1 MNKQIIIYGSQ
12 YGSTK
17 RYAER
22 LSEITGLDAINYKKV
37 KDIGDYKRIVYLG
50 GLFAGGV
57 MGLKKTVSKMTSR
70 QELILATVGM
80 TDPNETTY
88 FEGIRKALKAQFPA
102 SLYDEKKIFHLRGAI
117 DYSQLGFKHRI
128 MMKMFH
134 SMMLKKPESEL
145 TADAKAML
153 ETYGKQVD
161 FVDYDGLKP
170 IIEIIEKTES
180 LSD

>member
-1 MNKQIIIYGSQ
+1 MNSQIIIYGSE

-17 RYAER
+17 RYAAR
-22 LSEITGLDAINYKKV
+22 LSEITGVETINYKEA
-37 KDIGDYKRIVYLG
+37 KDIGDYKRVVYLG

-57 MGLKKTVSKMTSR
+57 MGLKKTVSKMTSQ

-88 FEGIRKALKAQFPA
+88 FEGIRKALKAQLPA
-102 SLYDEKKIFHLRGAI
+102 SLYVEKNICQLRGAI

-145 TADAKAML
+145 TADAKTML

-161 FVDYDGLKP
+161 FVDYDRLKP
-170 IIEIIEKTES
+170 IVEIIEKTE
-180 LSD
+180 

>member
-1 MNKQIIIYGSQ
+1 MNKQVIIYGSQ

-22 LSEITGLDAINYKKV
+22 LSEMTGIETVNYKEV
-37 KDIGDYKRIVYLG
+37 KDIGNYKRVVYLG

-57 MGLKKTVSKMTSR
+57 MGLKKTVGKMTSQ
-70 QELILATVGM
+70 QELVLVTVGL
-80 TDPNETTY
+80 TDPNETSY
-88 FEGIRKALKAQFPA
+88 YESIRKAIQAQLPSPF
-102 SLYDEKKIFHLRGAI
+102 YDEHKIFHLRGAI
-117 DYSQLGFKHRI
+117 DYSHLGFKHRL

-145 TADAKAML
+145 TADAKTML

-161 FVDYDGLKP
+161 FVDYDGLNP
-170 IIEIIEKTES
+170 IIEIVGKTKS
-180 LSD
+180 

>member
-1 MNKQIIIYGSQ
+1 MNSHIIIYGSE

-22 LSEITGLDAINYKKV
+22 LSEITGIEAVNYKKV
-37 KDIGDYKRIVYLG
+37 KDIGDYKRVIYLR

-57 MGLKKTVSKMTSR
+57 MGLKKTVSKMTSQ
-70 QELILATVGM
+70 QELVLATVGM

-88 FEGIRKALKAQFPA
+88 FEGIRKTLKAQLPA
-102 SLYDEKKIFHLRGAI
+102 PIYDDNKIYHLRGAI

-134 SMMLKKPESEL
+134 SMLLKKPESEL
-145 TADAKAML
+145 TADAKAVL

-161 FVDYDGLKP
+161 YVDFDGLKP
-170 IIEIIEKTES
+170 IVEIIKKTK
-180 LSD
+180 

>member
-1 MNKQIIIYGSQ
+1 MKKQIIIYGSQ
-12 YGSTK
+12 YGSSK

-22 LSEITGLDAINYKKV
+22 LAEMTGIEAIDYKDA
-37 KDIGDYKRIVYLG
+37 KDIGDYDRIIYLG

-57 MGLKKTVSKMTSR
+57 LGLNKTVSMMAPR
-70 QELILATVGM
+70 QDLVIATVGV
-80 TDPNETTY
+80 TDPNEQSY
-88 FEGIRKALKAQFPA
+88 YEGIRKAIKTQLPA
-102 SLYDEKKIFHLRGAI
+102 SFYDEKNIFHLRGAI
-117 DYSQLGFKHRI
+117 DYGQLGFKHRA

-161 FVDYDGLKP
+161 FVDFDALQA
-170 IIEIIEKTES
+170 IIEIIKA
-180 LSD
+180 

>member
-1 MNKQIIIYGSQ
+1 MNTQIIIYGSE

-22 LSEITGLDAINYKKV
+22 LSEITGIEAVNYKEAKN
-37 KDIGDYKRIVYLG
+37 IGDYKRVVYLG

-57 MGLKKTVSKMTSR
+57 MGLKKTVSKMTSQ
-70 QELILATVGM
+70 QELVLATVGM

-88 FEGIRKALKAQFPA
+88 FEGIRKALKAQLQA
-102 SLYDEKKIFHLRGAI
+102 SFYDENKIFHLRGAI

-145 TADAKAML
+145 IADAKAML

-170 IIEIIEKTES
+170 IIEVITKS
-180 LSD
+180 

>member
-1 MNKQIIIYGSQ
+1 MNSQIIIYGSE

-22 LSEITGLDAINYKKV
+22 LSEITGIEAVSYNEV
-37 KDIGDYKRIVYLG
+37 KDIGDYQRIVYLG

-57 MGLKKTVSKMTSR
+57 MGLKKTVGKMTSQ
-70 QELILATVGM
+70 QELVLATVGM

-88 FEGIRKALKAQFPA
+88 FEGIRKAIKAQLPA
-102 SLYDEKKIFHLRGAI
+102 SFYDEHKIFHLRGAI

-153 ETYGKQVD
+153 ETYGKHVD
-161 FVDYDGLKP
+161 FVDFDGLKP
-170 IIEIIEKTES
+170 IIEIITKS
-180 LSD
+180 

>member
-12 YGSTK
+12 YGSTQ

-22 LSEITGLDAINYKKV
+22 LSEITGIEAVNYKEAKG
-37 KDIGDYKRIVYLG
+37 IGDYKRVVYLG

-57 MGLKKTVSKMTSR
+57 MGLKKTVSKMTSQ
-70 QELILATVGM
+70 QELILVTVGM

-88 FEGIRKALKAQFPA
+88 FEGIRKALKTQLPEPF
-102 SLYDEKKIFHLRGAI
+102 YNDNKIFHLRGAI
-117 DYSQLGFKHRI
+117 DYSQLGFKRRI

-145 TADAKAML
+145 TADAKVML

-170 IIEIIEKTES
+170 IVEIIEKTKS
-180 LSD
+180 LSN

>member
-1 MNKQIIIYGSQ
+1 MNSQIIIYGSE

-22 LSEITGLDAINYKKV
+22 LSDITGIEAVNYKEV

-57 MGLKKTVSKMTSR
+57 MGLKKTVSKMTSQ
-70 QELILATVGM
+70 QELVLATVGM
-80 TDPNETTY
+80 TDPHETTY
-88 FEGIRKALKAQFPA
+88 FEGIRKALKDQLPA
-102 SLYDEKKIFHLRGAI
+102 TFYDENKIFHLRGAI

-161 FVDYDGLKP
+161 FVDYNELKP
-170 IIEIIEKTES
+170 IIEIIEKTK
-180 LSD
+180 

>member
-1 MNKQIIIYGSQ
+1 MNSQIIIYGSE

-22 LSEITGLDAINYKKV
+22 LSEITGIEAVNYKKA

-57 MGLKKTVSKMTSR
+57 MGLKKTVGKMTSQ
-70 QELILATVGM
+70 QELVLATVGL

-88 FEGIRKALKAQFPA
+88 FEGIRKALKAQLPA
-102 SLYDEKKIFHLRGAI
+102 SFYDENKTFHLRGAM
-117 DYSQLGFKHRI
+117 DYSRLGFKHRI

-161 FVDYDGLKP
+161 FVDYDELKP
-170 IIEIIEKTES
+170 IIEIITKS
-180 LSD
+180 

>member
-1 MNKQIIIYGSQ
+1 MNSQIIIYGSE

-22 LSEITGLDAINYKKV
+22 LSEITGIEAV
-37 KDIGDYKRIVYLG
+37 
-50 GLFAGGV
+50 V
-57 MGLKKTVSKMTSR
+57 MGLKKTVSKMNS
-70 QELILATVGM
+70 QPELVLATVGM

-88 FEGIRKALKAQFPA
+88 FEGIRKALKAQLPA
-102 SLYDEKKIFHLRGAI
+102 SLYDETNIFHLRGAI
-117 DYSQLGFKHRI
+117 DYGQLGFKHRI

-170 IIEIIEKTES
+170 IIEIIEKTK
-180 LSD
+180 

>member
-1 MNKQIIIYGSQ
+1 MNSQIIIYGSE
-12 YGSTK
+12 YGSSK

-22 LSEITGLDAINYKKV
+22 LSEITGIEAVNYKEA

-57 MGLKKTVSKMTSR
+57 MGLKKTVSKMTSQ
-70 QELILATVGM
+70 QELVLATVGM

-88 FEGIRKALKAQFPA
+88 FEGIRKALKDQFPA
-102 SLYDEKKIFHLRGAI
+102 PFYDENKIFHLRGAI
-117 DYSQLGFKHRI
+117 DYSQLGFKHHI
-128 MMKMFH
+128 MMKMFN

-170 IIEIIEKTES
+170 IIEIITKS
-180 LSD
+180 

>member
-1 MNKQIIIYGSQ
+1 MDKQIIIYGSQ

-22 LSEITGLDAINYKKV
+22 LSEITGLEAVNYKEV
-37 KDIGDYKRIVYLG
+37 KNISDYNRVVYLG

-57 MGLKKTVSKMTSR
+57 MGLKKTVTKMTPH

-80 TDPNETTY
+80 TDPNEATY
-88 FEGIRKALKAQFPA
+88 FEGIRKVLKAQLPA
-102 SLYDEKKIFHLRGAI
+102 SLYDENKIFHLRGAI
-117 DYSQLGFKHRI
+117 DYNQLGFKHRI

-170 IIEIIEKTES
+170 IIEIITKS
-180 LSD
+180 SRD

>member
-37 KDIGDYKRIVYLG
+37 KDIGDYKRIVYFG

-57 MGLKKTVSKMTSR
+57 MGLKKTVNKMTFR

-80 TDPNETTY
+80 TDPMKRP
-88 FEGIRKALKAQFPA
+88 ISKASGKRSRLSFQR
-102 SLYDEKKIFHLRGAI
+102 LCMTKKRSFI
-117 DYSQLGFKHRI
+117 
-128 MMKMFH
+128 
-134 SMMLKKPESEL
+134 
-145 TADAKAML
+145 
-153 ETYGKQVD
+153 
-161 FVDYDGLKP
+161 
-170 IIEIIEKTES
+170 
-180 LSD
+180 

>member
-1 MNKQIIIYGSQ
+1 MNSQIIIYGSE

-22 LSEITGLDAINYKKV
+22 LSEITGIEAANYKEV
-37 KDIGDYKRIVYLG
+37 KDIGDYQRVVYLG

-57 MGLKKTVSKMTSR
+57 MGLKKTVGKMTSQ
-70 QELILATVGM
+70 QELVLATVGM

-88 FEGIRKALKAQFPA
+88 FEGIRKALKAQLPA
-102 SLYDEKKIFHLRGAI
+102 SFYDENKIFHLRGAI
-117 DYSQLGFKHRI
+117 DYSQLDFKHRI

-170 IIEIIEKTES
+170 IIEIITKS
-180 LSD
+180 SRD

>member
-17 RYAER
+17 RYAEQ
-22 LSEITGLDAINYKKV
+22 LSKITGIDAVNYKEAKN
-37 KDIGDYKRIVYLG
+37 IGECQRVVFLG

-57 MGLKKTVSKMTSR
+57 MGLKKTVSKMSSQ
-70 QELILATVGM
+70 QELVLATVGM
-80 TDPNETTY
+80 TDPNEATY
-88 FEGIRKALKAQFPA
+88 FESIRKALKAQLPA
-102 SLYDEKKIFHLRGAI
+102 FLYDENKIFHLRGAI
-117 DYSQLGFKHRI
+117 DYSQLGFKHRF

-134 SMMLKKPESEL
+134 SIMLKKPESEL

-161 FVDYDGLKP
+161 FVDFDGLKP
-170 IIEIIEKTES
+170 IVEIITKS
-180 LSD
+180 

>member
-1 MNKQIIIYGSQ
+1 MNSQIIIYGSE

-22 LSEITGLDAINYKKV
+22 LSEIAGIEAVNYKEV
-37 KDIGDYKRIVYLG
+37 KDIGDYQ
-50 GLFAGGV
+50 
-57 MGLKKTVSKMTSR
+57 
-70 QELILATVGM
+70 QELVLATVGM

-88 FEGIRKALKAQFPA
+88 FEGIRKAIKAQLPA
-102 SLYDEKKIFHLRGAI
+102 SFYDEHKIFHLRGAI

-145 TADAKAML
+145 NADAKAML

-161 FVDYDGLKP
+161 FVDFDGLKP
-170 IIEIIEKTES
+170 IIEIITKS
-180 LSD
+180 

>member
-1 MNKQIIIYGSQ
+1 MNSQIIIYGSE

-22 LSEITGLDAINYKKV
+22 LSEITGIEAVNYKEV
-37 KDIGDYKRIVYLG
+37 KDIGDYKRVVYLG

-57 MGLKKTVSKMTSR
+57 MGLKKTVSKMTSQ

-80 TDPNETTY
+80 TDPNEATY
-88 FEGIRKALKAQFPA
+88 FEGIRKALKAQLPA
-102 SLYDEKKIFHLRGAI
+102 SLYDENKIFHLRGAI
-117 DYSQLGFKHRI
+117 DYSMLGFKHRI

-134 SMMLKKPESEL
+134 SMLLKKPESEL
-145 TADAKAML
+145 TADAKTVL
-153 ETYGKQVD
+153 ETYGKKVD

-170 IIEIIEKTES
+170 IIEIIG
-180 LSD
+180 

>member
-1 MNKQIIIYGSQ
+1 MTSQIIIYGSE

-22 LSEITGLDAINYKKV
+22 LSEITGVEAVNYKEA
-37 KDIGDYKRIVYLG
+37 KDIGDYKRVVYLG

-57 MGLKKTVSKMTSR
+57 MGLKKTVSKMTSQ

-88 FEGIRKALKAQFPA
+88 YESIRKALKAQLPA
-102 SLYDEKKIFHLRGAI
+102 SLYDENKIFHLRGAI

-134 SMMLKKPESEL
+134 SMLLKKPESEL
-145 TADAKAML
+145 TADAKTVL

-161 FVDYDGLKP
+161 FVDYDGLKT
-170 IIEIIEKTES
+170 IVEIIEKTK
-180 LSD
+180 

>member
-1 MNKQIIIYGSQ
+1 MNSQIIIYGSE

-22 LSEITGLDAINYKKV
+22 LSEITGIEAVSYNEA
-37 KDIGDYKRIVYLG
+37 KDIGDYKRVVYLG

-57 MGLKKTVSKMTSR
+57 MGLKKTVGKMTSQ
-70 QELILATVGM
+70 QELVLATVGM

-88 FEGIRKALKAQFPA
+88 FEGIRKALKAQIPA
-102 SLYDEKKIFHLRGAI
+102 LFYDEHKIFHLRGAI
-117 DYSQLGFKHRI
+117 DYSRLGFKHRI
-128 MMKMFH
+128 MMKLFH

-161 FVDYDGLKP
+161 FVDYDSLKP
-170 IIEIIEKTES
+170 IIEMITKS
-180 LSD
+180 

>member
-22 LSEITGLDAINYKKV
+22 LAEMTGIEAVDYKKV
-37 KDIGDYKRIVYLG
+37 KSIGDYDRIVYLG

-57 MGLKKTVSKMTSR
+57 LGLKKTVSKMVPG
-70 QELILATVGM
+70 QELVIATVGV
-80 TDPNETTY
+80 TDPNEQSY
-88 FEGIRKALKAQFPA
+88 YESIRKAIKAQLPA
-102 SLYDEKKIFHLRGAI
+102 GFYDEKNIYHLRGAI
-117 DYSQLGFKHRI
+117 DYAQLGFRHRI

-145 TADAKAML
+145 TADAKALL
-153 ETYGKQVD
+153 ETYGKKVD
-161 FVDYDGLKP
+161 FVDFNALQVMADFL
-170 IIEIIEKTES
+170 IR
-180 LSD
+180 LV

>member
-17 RYAER
+17 RYAEQ
-22 LSEITGLDAINYKKV
+22 LSKSTGFEAINYKEV
-37 KDIGDYKRIVYLG
+37 KEVGEYQRIVYLG

-57 MGLKKTVSKMTSR
+57 MGLKKTVSKMSSQ
-70 QELILATVGM
+70 QELVLATVGM
-80 TDPNETTY
+80 TDPNEATY
-88 FEGIRKALKAQFPA
+88 FEGIRKALKAQLPA
-102 SLYDEKKIFHLRGAI
+102 SFYDENKIFHLRGAI

-170 IIEIIEKTES
+170 IIEIIEKTK
-180 LSD
+180 

>member
-1 MNKQIIIYGSQ
+1 MAVMEKQIIIYGSQ

-22 LSEITGLDAINYKKV
+22 LAEMTGIEAVDYKKV
-37 KDIGDYKRIVYLG
+37 KSIDDYDRIVYLG
-50 GLFAGGV
+50 ALCAGGV
-57 MGLKKTVSKMTSR
+57 MGLKKTVSRMAPG
-70 QELILATVGM
+70 QELVIATVGV
-80 TDPNETTY
+80 TDPNEQSY
-88 FEGIRKALKAQFPA
+88 YEGIRKAIKTQLPTGF
-102 SLYDEKKIFHLRGAI
+102 YDDKNIFHLRGAI

-153 ETYGKQVD
+153 ETYGKKVD
-161 FVDYDGLKP
+161 FVDFNALQVIVDILKA
-170 IIEIIEKTES
+170 
-180 LSD
+180 

>member
-1 MNKQIIIYGSQ
+1 M
-12 YGSTK
+12 
-17 RYAER
+17 
-22 LSEITGLDAINYKKV
+22 V
-37 KDIGDYKRIVYLG
+37 GDYGCKYCDALG
-50 GLFAGGV
+50 IEYDDKFRFSADNPT
-57 MGLKKTVSKMTSR
+57 MRTTR
-70 QELILATVGM
+70 QMAEYIL
-80 TDPNETTY
+80 E
-88 FEGIRKALKAQFPA
+88 
-102 SLYDEKKIFHLRGAI
+102 LYDEKKIFHLRGAI

-170 IIEIIEKTES
+170 IIEIIEKTKS